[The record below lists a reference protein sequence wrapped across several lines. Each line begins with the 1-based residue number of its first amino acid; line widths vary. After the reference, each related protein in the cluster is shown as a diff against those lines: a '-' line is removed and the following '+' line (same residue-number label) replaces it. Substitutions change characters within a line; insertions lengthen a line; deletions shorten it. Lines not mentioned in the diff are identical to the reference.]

1 MADKQYL
8 LSKSANLLEDV
19 RMYKLVIMAV
29 VVALLSGCGGT
40 TVRDVSTGEDT
51 VVIEGWSEFW
61 SGCKIFGPLPVV
73 SGGKGFVD
81 GARSRRMGDSM
92 AYGSVGN
99 DSLIVDAGP
108 VYIMVACSVDNPFG
122 RRKTERATFNFTAE
136 GGHTY
141 AIVWKQGCIQLLDAT
156 ADGSIV
162 ACEPSY
168 SGGYEDLSTT
178 GETASIRAGE
188 ASSDKGNC
196 RPFTGERQK
205 WGRNIREFIKVD
217 AGPVSINA
225 RCFSTFFGRP
235 ESTARFEFVAEAG
248 HNYTFTATEK
258 DCISLLDITSQE
270 TEIAC
275 EPYKK
280 DE

>member
-1 MADKQYL
+1 MVA
-8 LSKSANLLEDV
+8 AV
-19 RMYKLVIMAV
+19 LV
-29 VVALLSGCGGT
+29 SGCGT

-51 VVIEGWSEFW
+51 AVIGGWSEFW
-61 SGCKIFGPLPVV
+61 SGCGIFGPLPVD

-81 GARSRRMGDSM
+81 GARSRRIGDSM
-92 AYGSVGN
+92 AYGSVISE
-99 DSLIVDAGP
+99 SLSVDAGP
-108 VYIMVACSVDNPFG
+108 VYIMVSCSADSPFG
-122 RRKTERATFNFTAE
+122 RKTERATFNFTAE

-168 SGGYEDLSTT
+168 SGGYEDVSTT

-205 WGRNIREFIKVD
+205 WGRNIRDFIKVD

-225 RCFSTFFGRP
+225 RCFTGFFGLP
-235 ESTARFEFVAEAG
+235 PSTARFEFVAEAG
-248 HNYTFTATEK
+248 HNYTITATEK
-258 DCISLLDITSQE
+258 DCISLLDITLEE

>member
-1 MADKQYL
+1 MVA
-8 LSKSANLLEDV
+8 AV
-19 RMYKLVIMAV
+19 LV
-29 VVALLSGCGGT
+29 SGCTGT
-40 TVRDVSTGEDT
+40 TVRDVSTGEET
-51 VVIEGWSEFW
+51 AVIEGWDEFW
-61 SGCKIFGPLPVV
+61 SGCSIIGPLP
-73 SGGKGFVD
+73 KGFVD
-81 GARSRRMGDSM
+81 TRRPAGR
-92 AYGSVGN
+92 GS

-108 VYIMVACSVDNPFG
+108 VKIMVACIEGVGGHID
-122 RRKTERATFNFTAE
+122 KATFNFTAE

-141 AIVWKQGCIQLLDAT
+141 SIEWKQGCMTLLDAT
-156 ADGSIV
+156 ADGSVV
-162 ACEPSY
+162 ACEPY
-168 SGGYEDLSTT
+168 FSGSYEDFSTT
-178 GETASIRAGE
+178 GETASIRAGG

-205 WGRNIREFIKVD
+205 WGRNIREFITVD

-225 RCFSTFFGRP
+225 RCVDTFFGRP